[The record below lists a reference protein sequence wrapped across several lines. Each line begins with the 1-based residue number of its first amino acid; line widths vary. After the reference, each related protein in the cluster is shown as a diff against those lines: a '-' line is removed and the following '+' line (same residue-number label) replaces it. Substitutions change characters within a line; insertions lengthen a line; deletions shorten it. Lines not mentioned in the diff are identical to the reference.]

1 MENILA
7 FWRARSQQ
15 EQRGMMVAAVV
26 LVLCIFYFGLISPLY
41 SRANL
46 AKSNLAIEQEL
57 NSFVADKAEQIKM
70 LKRTSSPTTNKNV
83 PINQAVTETSSRYK
97 IEIDKLQSS
106 KEDLDVQLKPTS
118 FTRLLQW
125 LDELEKKYA
134 IHPKLIELNK
144 TDVSGM
150 VEVRK
155 LQLSRE

>member
-1 MENILA
+1 MENILT

-15 EQRGMMVAAVV
+15 EQRGMMVGAVV
-26 LVLCIFYFGLISPLY
+26 LIVCIFYFGLISPLY

-46 AKSNLAIEQEL
+46 ARSNLAIEQEL

-70 LKRTSSPTTNKNV
+70 LKRTSNSTVNKNV

-97 IEIDKLQSS
+97 IEIDKLQSN

-144 TDVSGM
+144 TNVSGM

>member
-1 MENILA
+1 
-7 FWRARSQQ
+7 
-15 EQRGMMVAAVV
+15 
-26 LVLCIFYFGLISPLY
+26 
-41 SRANL
+41 
-46 AKSNLAIEQEL
+46 
-57 NSFVADKAEQIKM
+57 
-70 LKRTSSPTTNKNV
+70 
-83 PINQAVTETSSRYK
+83 
-97 IEIDKLQSS
+97 
-106 KEDLDVQLKPTS
+106 LKPTS